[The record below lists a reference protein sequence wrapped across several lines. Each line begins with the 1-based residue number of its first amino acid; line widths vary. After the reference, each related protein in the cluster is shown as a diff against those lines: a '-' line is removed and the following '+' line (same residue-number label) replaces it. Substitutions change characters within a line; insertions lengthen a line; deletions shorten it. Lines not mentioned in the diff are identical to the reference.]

1 MKLNVVFA
9 VATADGST
17 YLAISENDY
26 YVKGCY
32 SSESMKFDN
41 IEALH
46 KQIDAD
52 AQFARQL
59 FMI

>member
-1 MKLNVVFA
+1 MNVEVQLKHFQRP
-9 VATADGST
+9 
-17 YLAISENDY
+17 E
-26 YVKGCY
+26 
-32 SSESMKFDN
+32 MKFDN